1 MSLNITVT
9 RTQAEKSF
17 QQFIHSKPEQSTLI
31 GEFRPNASELEIML
45 MKNKIAS
52 TIMSM
57 QEMDKALESGSLEK
71 EVTDSE
77 CFIEVTRVSN
87 QSIS

>member
-1 MSLNITVT
+1 ME
-9 RTQAEKSF
+9 QAEKSF
-17 QQFIHSKPEQSTLI
+17 KQFIHSRPDQSTII
-31 GEFRPNASELEIML
+31 GEFKPNASEYEIML

-57 QEMDKALESGSLEK
+57 QEMDKALENENLEK
-71 EVTDSE
+71 ELTSAE

-87 QSIS
+87 